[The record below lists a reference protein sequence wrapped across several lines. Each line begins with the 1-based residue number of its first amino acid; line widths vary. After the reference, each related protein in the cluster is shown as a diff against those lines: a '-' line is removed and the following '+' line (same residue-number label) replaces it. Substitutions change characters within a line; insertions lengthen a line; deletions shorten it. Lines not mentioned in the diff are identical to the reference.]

1 MTSIIHMVL
10 DWTEKTMNE
19 LNPET
24 DKHTYVKAF
33 GLGCIEGLIDGAVFW
48 YLPLLVLCYYWKG
61 KAEKK

>member
-24 DKHTYVKAF
+24 DKHTCVKAF
-33 GLGCIEGLIDGAVFW
+33 GLGCIDGLIDCIM
-48 YLPLLVLCYYWKG
+48 LLL
-61 KAEKK
+61 ER

>member
-24 DKHTYVKAF
+24 DKHASAKALC
-33 GLGCIEGLIDGAVFW
+33 LGCIDGLIDCAVFW
-48 YLPLLVLCYYWKG
+48 YLPLLALCYYWKG